1 VPDVDT
7 TAAAYCCAVTTVILV
22 RHGRTAANA
31 DGVLAGRMPGIGL
44 DDTGT
49 AQAAAVAERLSAL
62 PLAEVVTS
70 PLDRTVQTATAI
82 CAAQPGVRRPQ
93 RDRGLIECG
102 YGSWTGESLKAL
114 AKQPLWKAVQH
125 HPSAVRFPDGESM
138 PEMQVR
144 AVTALRRW
152 DSRIADEHGPQAVW
166 AAVSHGDVIKA
177 ALADAL
183 GMHLDSFQRLV
194 VAPGSVSV
202 IQYAELR
209 PFVLHVNDLGSDL
222 AGLKPAKRRRRR
234 RRTSD
239 AEIGGGAGTA

>member
-1 VPDVDT
+1 M
-7 TAAAYCCAVTTVILV
+7 TTVILV

-31 DGVLAGRMPGIGL
+31 DGVLAGRTPGIGL
-44 DDTGT
+44 DDAGT
-49 AQAAAVAERLSAL
+49 AQAAAVAQRLAVL

-70 PLDRTVQTATAI
+70 PLDRTVHTAAAI
-82 CAAQPGVRRPQ
+82 CAAQPGRRRPR

-102 YGSWTGESLKAL
+102 YGSWTGQPLKAL
-114 AKQPLWKAVQH
+114 AKQRLWKAVQH
-125 HPSAVRFPDGESM
+125 HPSGVRFPDGESM
-138 PEMQVR
+138 PEMQLR

-152 DSRIADEHGPQAVW
+152 DSSVADEHGPQAVW

-177 ALADAL
+177 VLADAL

-202 IQYAELR
+202 IQYTELR

-222 AGLKPAKRRRRR
+222 TGLKPPKRRSRRR
-234 RRTSD
+234 HSSD
-239 AEIGGGAGTA
+239 AQIGGGAGNA

>member
-1 VPDVDT
+1 MRRC
-7 TAAAYCCAVTTVILV
+7 AYCCAVTTVILV

-31 DGVLAGRMPGIGL
+31 DGLLAGRTPGIRL
-44 DDTGT
+44 DEAGA
-49 AQAAAVAERLSAL
+49 AQAAAVAERLAVL

-70 PLDRTVQTATAI
+70 PLERTVQTATAI
-82 CAAQPGVRRPQ
+82 AAAQPGSPRPQ
-93 RDRGLIECG
+93 RDRGLTECG
-102 YGSWTGESLKAL
+102 YGSWTGQSLKAL

-138 PEMQVR
+138 AEMQLR
-144 AVTALRRW
+144 AVTTLRRW
-152 DSRIADEHGPQAVW
+152 DSQLAGRHGSQAVW
-166 AAVSHGDVIKA
+166 VAVSHGDVIKA
-177 ALADAL
+177 VLADAL

-202 IQYAELR
+202 IQYADLR

-222 AGLKPAKRRRRR
+222 AGLKPPKRRSRR

-239 AEIGGGAGTA
+239 AQIGGGEGTA